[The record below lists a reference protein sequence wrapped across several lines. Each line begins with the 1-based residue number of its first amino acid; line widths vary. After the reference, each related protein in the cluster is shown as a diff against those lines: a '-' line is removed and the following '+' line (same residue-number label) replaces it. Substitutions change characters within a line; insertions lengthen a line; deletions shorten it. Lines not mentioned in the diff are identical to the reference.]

1 MIDTIPTEPG
11 TGPAPQPF
19 TMGANRLTDLF
30 NRLTTIKL
38 SLQLLQRR
46 ANRGQ
51 DPDGLLDKALRATD
65 DVISELR
72 EDLVPPTNP
81 RPENPRPSP
90 GSSRSR
96 S

>member
-1 MIDTIPTEPG
+1 
-11 TGPAPQPF
+11 
-19 TMGANRLTDLF
+19 MGANRLTDLF

-46 ANRGQ
+46 VNRGQ

-81 RPENPRPSP
+81 PPQPLPENPRPSP